1 MASLHAGKLG
11 GVREYL
17 QSSLI
22 CHPHDWL
29 NALVMQ
35 PKTTFLWQSLAL
47 PDAQPARGPQSQL
60 SRCYTTAVFSVTQLR
75 TVWAPPPAW

>member
-35 PKTTFLWQSLAL
+35 PCNQEPPSFGSLL
-47 PDAQPARGPQSQL
+47 IKSLHFQPEVPSH
-60 SRCYTTAVFSVTQLR
+60 SYPAVIRPV
-75 TVWAPPPAW
+75 V